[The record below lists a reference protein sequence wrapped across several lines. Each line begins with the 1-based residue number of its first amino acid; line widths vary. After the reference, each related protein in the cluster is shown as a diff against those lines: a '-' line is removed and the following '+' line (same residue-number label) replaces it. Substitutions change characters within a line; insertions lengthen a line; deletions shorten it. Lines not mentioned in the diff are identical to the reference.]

1 MQQVSEAGAWV
12 LSVVVVLKLPCR
24 RWNEQPI
31 GRQWRARNV
40 ISDCTQPE
48 NSGMFRQLRQQRAGT
63 WDRMRTGGKGGSQP
77 PHDNAGKS
85 PPERALGL
93 IRTAM
98 IEKKITQSELADAA
112 DCHEKTIQN
121 LMAGKAVRQQ
131 TLFDVCMVLGLDYEM
146 VRATWSGEAPGSV
159 AITGERPGK
168 VSVSDSP
175 APGGMGGEISPVYMG
190 AYTRAGVDHYVGTY
204 LTLRPHFA
212 DPSRIM
218 AYRTDIAW
226 DPIWPSLT
234 FEERDRPDA
243 GYAHR
248 GRVYIPA
255 SAAYIHLVSLT
266 KGAMRMV
273 MVSQPDRAGTLR
285 GLIATQ
291 HKNGAM
297 LVPVS
302 TPIVYAQ
309 RADFAGVALGE
320 IGPSDGAYGTYHQ
333 LLRETVEQGYA
344 RLLPVAGGPAK

>member
-1 MQQVSEAGAWV
+1 MH
-12 LSVVVVLKLPCR
+12 R
-24 RWNEQPI
+24 
-31 GRQWRARNV
+31 
-40 ISDCTQPE
+40 
-48 NSGMFRQLRQQRAGT
+48 
-63 WDRMRTGGKGGSQP
+63 GGKGGSQP
-77 PHDNAGKS
+77 PHDKAGKS

-98 IEKKITQSELADAA
+98 IEKKMNQSELADAA

-159 AITGERPGK
+159 AVTGERAVLVP
-168 VSVSDSP
+168 VSDGHSP
-175 APGGMGGEISPVYMG
+175 MPGGMGGDISPVYMG
-190 AYTRAGVDHYVGTY
+190 AYTRAGVDHYIGTY
-204 LTLRPHFA
+204 LTMRPHFA

-248 GRVYIPA
+248 GRVCIPA
-255 SAAYIHLVSLT
+255 SAAFIHLVSLT

-285 GLIATQ
+285 GIITTL

-302 TPIVYAQ
+302 TPIVYAM
-309 RADFAGVALGE
+309 RKDFAGVTLGE
-320 IGPSDGAYGTYHQ
+320 IGPADGAYGAYHQ
-333 LLRETVEQGYA
+333 HLRETVEQGYA
-344 RLLPVAGGPAK
+344 RLLPVAGKAAK